1 MSVEEMAKV
10 IHDAGSEEA
19 LLLGLVNECELV
31 SYEGLDE
38 KWRDLALAIARAAL
52 SYLGFE
58 GEPEEGCV
66 RKARE
71 RLQALSV
78 HSTHTQMMKCVEEA
92 LRALSGKETRDDE

>member
-1 MSVEEMAKV
+1 MSLEEMAKA
-10 IHDAGSEEA
+10 IHHADFCQAYRGAEFEDAE
-19 LLLGLVNECELV
+19 
-31 SYEGLDE
+31 
-38 KWRDLALAIARAAL
+38 RDWKTAPEPIRMRYGVLARAANKF
-52 SYLGFE
+52 YGFE

-92 LRALSGKETRDDE
+92 PRALGGKESE